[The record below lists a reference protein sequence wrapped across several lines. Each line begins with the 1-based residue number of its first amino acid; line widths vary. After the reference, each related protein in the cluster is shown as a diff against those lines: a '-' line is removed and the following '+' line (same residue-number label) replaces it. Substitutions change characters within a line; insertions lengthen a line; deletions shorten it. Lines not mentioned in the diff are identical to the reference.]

1 MRSTTPRLK
10 PSVEAFPAST
20 GDLYLLRTDGEGD
33 IVLRDATPFAH
44 ALVGALAEGGR
55 TEGELSRDLAAE
67 EREVRTAV
75 GELDAAGVLTYDS
88 PATAG
93 FDGVR
98 YDRQLHYF
106 ADQASPG
113 HEGRDM
119 QLALARATVV
129 VLGAGGLGSWTMAA
143 LTCAGVGRIVAA
155 DHDTVELSNLNRQ
168 ILYRTPDVGRLKV
181 EVAGEALRSL
191 NPDTEFVALPR
202 RVDGP
207 DDVRSVARD
216 ADFVVC
222 TADSPVH
229 EIGRWVN
236 EACLDLGIPHVSAG
250 QFPPRVRIGPTFV
263 PGRPGCLACQERQFR
278 RGFALYDELVAHRR
292 ASSPVAATLGAPSGL
307 IGSLLAMEV
316 IHWITGICEPATL
329 GRGLVFDL
337 RDFSTQWEPVEPDPD
352 CELRCGSAERREQR
366 LLPFEREQQ
375 QVDHP
380 ERVGVGAERRL
391 EGGVADD

>member
-1 MRSTTPRLK
+1 MARTTPRLR

-33 IVLRDATPFAH
+33 VVLRQATPFARR
-44 ALVGALAEGGR
+44 LVDALAEGGR
-55 TEGELSRDLAAE
+55 TEVELSRALAAE
-67 EREVRTAV
+67 EGDVRTAV
-75 GELDAAGVLTYDS
+75 EELEAAGVLTHDT
-88 PATAG
+88 PTTAG
-93 FDGVR
+93 FDQVR

-106 ADQASPG
+106 ADQASPPLG
-113 HEGRDM
+113 ARDM

-168 ILYRTPDVGRLKV
+168 ILYRTADVGRLKV
-181 EVAGEALRSL
+181 DVAGEALRSL
-191 NPDTEFVALPR
+191 NPDTDFVGLPL
-202 RVDGP
+202 RVEGP
-207 DDVRSVARD
+207 DDVRSMAAG

-236 EACLDLGIPHVSAG
+236 EACLDLGVPHVSAG
-250 QFPPRVRIGPTFV
+250 QFPPRIRVGPTFV
-263 PGRPGCLACQERQFR
+263 PGRGGCLACQERQFR
-278 RGFALYDELVAHRR
+278 RDFALYDELVAHRQ
-292 ASSPVAATLGAPSGL
+292 ASSPVAATLGPPSGL

-337 RDFSTQWEPVEPDPD
+337 RDFSTHWEPVEPDPD
-352 CELRCGSAERREQR
+352 CELRCGERSPERRQQV
-366 LLPFEREQQ
+366 LLPLEREQQ
-375 QVDHP
+375 QVNHA
-380 ERVGVGAERRL
+380 EGRVVRA
-391 EGGVADD
+391 